1 MATGEDIFSNN
12 LLRSKILFYYVRDKY
27 MRELNLEIKKL
38 LDEEIIKKWYRYCS
52 CDLCSLER
60 DREFYNNLV

>member
-27 MRELNLEIKKL
+27 MTELNLEIKKL
-38 LDEEIIKKWYRYCS
+38 IDEEIIKKWYRYCS
-52 CDLCSLER
+52 CELCSLER